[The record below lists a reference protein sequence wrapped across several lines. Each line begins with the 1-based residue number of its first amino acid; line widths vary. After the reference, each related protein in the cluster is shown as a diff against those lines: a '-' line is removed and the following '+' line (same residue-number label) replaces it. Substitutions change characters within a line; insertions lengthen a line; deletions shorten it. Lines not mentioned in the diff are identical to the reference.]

1 MLAFV
6 WLDERK
12 QHNRIQSA
20 ENIVTISAWKKDL
33 SRPVAADKCNIKV
46 VSQAFRGKPPMLN
59 RKNLGAT
66 NSALH
71 HELVF
76 NDNFRMSDGLNC
88 EWSEY

>member
-1 MLAFV
+1 MLK
-6 WLDERK
+6 RK
-12 QHNRIQSA
+12 
-20 ENIVTISAWKKDL
+20 T
-33 SRPVAADKCNIKV
+33 
-46 VSQAFRGKPPMLN
+46 
-59 RKNLGAT
+59 LGAT